1 MNRREEVVSGGQRKV
16 PREYGSAYGGVASE
30 PVEVRRTT
38 AMRLRGCVLGVA
50 VATMFVV
57 LPTLGRPVGA
67 GEATDHVRTHID
79 QMYQLVAKTGSTA
92 ESREAVQKL
101 ADRMFNWN
109 AMAEGALGQH
119 WRERTPPE
127 RAEFARLFAEVFE
140 RAYLSKIQL
149 ADAERFAYLG
159 DTTKDDHA
167 VVRTRITTN
176 NGTVI
181 PVNYRARMTE
191 GGTWRV
197 YDLDV
202 GSVSLVGNY
211 RTQFN
216 SIIGRSSYP
225 DLVNRLKALR
235 EQHGGVRSTTIA
247 RST

>member
-1 MNRREEVVSGGQRKV
+1 
-16 PREYGSAYGGVASE
+16 
-30 PVEVRRTT
+30 
-38 AMRLRGCVLGVA
+38 MRLRGCALGVA
-50 VATMFVV
+50 VATMLVV
-57 LPTLGRPVGA
+57 LPNLGCPVVA
-67 GEATDHVRTHID
+67 GEATDHIRTHID
-79 QMYQLVAKTGSTA
+79 QMYQLVAKTGSRA

-109 AMAEGALGQH
+109 AMAEGVLGPH

-127 RAEFARLFAEVFE
+127 RAEFVRLFAEVFE

-159 DTTKDDHA
+159 DTIERDHA

-176 NGTVI
+176 NATVI
-181 PVNYRARMTE
+181 PVNYRARMAE

-197 YDLDV
+197 HDLDV
-202 GSVSLVGNY
+202 VGGVSLVSNY

-225 DLVNRLKALR
+225 ELVNRLKALR
-235 EQHGGVRSTTIA
+235 EERGLG
-247 RST
+247 

>member
-1 MNRREEVVSGGQRKV
+1 VRRSCQEGGV
-16 PREYGSAYGGVASE
+16 YGGVSSE
-30 PVEVRRTT
+30 PVEVKRTT

-57 LPTLGRPVGA
+57 LPNLGRPVVA
-67 GEATDHVRTHID
+67 GEATDHIRTHID

-92 ESREAVQKL
+92 ESRGAVQKL

-109 AMAEGALGQH
+109 AMAEGALGPH

-127 RAEFARLFAEVFE
+127 RAEFVRLFAEVFE

-159 DTTKDDHA
+159 DTTERDHA

-181 PVNYRARMTE
+181 PVNYRTRMAE

-202 GSVSLVGNY
+202 GGVSLVSNY

-225 DLVNRLKALR
+225 ELVNRLKVLR
-235 EQHGGVRSTTIA
+235 EQHGGLRSTTVPP
-247 RST
+247 ST

>member
-1 MNRREEVVSGGQRKV
+1 
-16 PREYGSAYGGVASE
+16 
-30 PVEVRRTT
+30 
-38 AMRLRGCVLGVA
+38 MRLRGCVLGVA
-50 VATMFVV
+50 VTTMFVV
-57 LPTLGRPVGA
+57 LPSLGCPVVA
-67 GEATDHVRTHID
+67 GEATDHIRMHID
-79 QMYQLVAKTGSTA
+79 QMYHLVAKTGSSA

-119 WRERTPPE
+119 WRERTPSE
-127 RAEFARLFAEVFE
+127 RAEFVRLFAEVFE

-159 DTTKDDHA
+159 DTTERDHA

-181 PVNYRARMTE
+181 PVNYRARTTE

-202 GSVSLVGNY
+202 GGVSLVSNY

-216 SIIGRSSYP
+216 SIIGRSSYS
-225 DLVNRLKALR
+225 DLVLRLKALR
-235 EQHGGVRSTTIA
+235 EQHGGLRTITTFA
-247 RST
+247 CLPA